1 MKLVYPAI
9 FHETGDKVP
18 FFVEIPD
25 LNAMTQGTTL
35 ENAIEMAR
43 DVIGIKIA
51 ELQNVGA
58 DIPRP
63 SDIRRVNVNDTNS
76 FVSLVDVDI

>member
-1 MKLVYPAI
+1 MKLVYPVV

-18 FFVEIPD
+18 YYVEIPD
-25 LNAMTQGTTL
+25 FNAMTQGTTL

-43 DVIGIKIA
+43 DVICIKIA
-51 ELQNVGA
+51 ELQDRKG

-63 SDIRRVNVNDTNS
+63 SDIRRVKVKVTNS

>member
-1 MKLVYPAI
+1 MKLVYPAV

-18 FFVEIPD
+18 YYVEIPD

-43 DVIGIKIA
+43 DVICIKIA
-51 ELQNVGA
+51 ELQDRKA

-63 SDIRRVNVNDTNS
+63 SDIRRVKVNDTNS

>member
-1 MKLVYPAI
+1 MKLVYPAV
-9 FHETGDKVP
+9 FHETGDKVSYY
-18 FFVEIPD
+18 VEIPD

-43 DVIGIKIA
+43 DVICIKIA
-51 ELQNVGA
+51 ELQDRKT

-63 SDIRRVNVNDTNS
+63 SDIRQVKVKDTNS

>member
-1 MKLVYPAI
+1 MKLVYPAV

-18 FFVEIPD
+18 YYVEIPD

-43 DVIGIKIA
+43 DVICIKIA
-51 ELQNVGA
+51 EFQDRKA

-63 SDIRRVNVNDTNS
+63 SDIRRVKVNDTNS